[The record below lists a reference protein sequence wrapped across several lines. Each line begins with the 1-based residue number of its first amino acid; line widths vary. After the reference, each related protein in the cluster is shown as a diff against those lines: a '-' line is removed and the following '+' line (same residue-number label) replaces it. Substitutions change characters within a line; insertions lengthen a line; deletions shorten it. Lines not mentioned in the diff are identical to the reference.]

1 MTDKKTDNMFITG
14 ANSFQAYAAQTNE
27 EMALDPIPRGHAK
40 TMASS
45 SSRTF
50 ENFSTNIS
58 VKSDYNRSD
67 YDYFRPSYTV
77 PQLQKEIIGM
87 CMEAYQKVGLIR
99 NVVDLM
105 SDFGAGGIR
114 LQHTI
119 PSTQEFYTS
128 WFEKV
133 QGKQIS
139 ERFLNL
145 LYRAGQVILKESH
158 GKVSVFDE
166 RDMRKGKAQDIKL
179 DKIKPNKREIPLKYT
194 FIDILSVEA
203 LGQELI
209 QFVGQPTLAL
219 RISPKLKTAIST
231 AVSAG
236 PQLAPEVRKMI
247 EKIPKDIS
255 DAILSGK
262 QYIPLDFEK
271 TSVYYYKK
279 DDWMTWANPMCY
291 SILDDLLMLNKLKLA
306 DISALDGA
314 ISNIRLWSLGIIGD
328 SPANSILPTKSAI
341 NKLRSILSNNVGGGV
356 LDLVWGPE
364 LKFMESNSQVWRFLG
379 SEKYNTTINAI
390 YEGLGIPAPL
400 RAGAG
405 TSNTGNFIG
414 LNTLIKRLQYGRDRL
429 IEFWTKEIKYV
440 HKAMGF
446 PGKPPQVVFD
456 FMALADE
463 PAEKQLLIN
472 LWDRDIISDETIL
485 ELFGRLPNIEK
496 SRVKREMG
504 ERINETMPYKSS
516 PYHNPMVESEY
527 RKILLQGGNV
537 TPSEIGV
544 YLDDRKEGEKTKMEL
559 LEESQLK
566 IKKMDIENQQKMND
580 QNIKIQKQTKQEDRQ
595 HQLKMKKVG
604 VPGRPLNIKE
614 TQKRKPKPTGRPSTK
629 AEFVDLVL
637 WANAAQET
645 ISDLI
650 TPSLL
655 HGFEKP
661 NLRSLAKDEF
671 ELYEKVKLDILCGLS
686 PFEKVVPEKV
696 QLLLASNQSV
706 NEAIIGSVKTLRAQ
720 FVLTN
725 NREPTVA
732 ELRQIF
738 SSAYAITH

>member
-1 MTDKKTDNMFITG
+1 MTAKKTDNLFITG
-14 ANSFQAYAAQTNE
+14 DNSFQAYADQTE
-27 EMALDPIPRGHAK
+27 SDLQREPIPRGHAK

-45 SSRTF
+45 NSRTF
-50 ENFSTNIS
+50 ENWAPNIS
-58 VKSDYNRSD
+58 VRSDYNQAD
-67 YDYFRPSYTV
+67 FEFFRQSYAV
-77 PQLQKEIIGM
+77 PQVQKDIIMM
-87 CMEAYQKVGLIR
+87 CCNAYQRVGLIR
-99 NVVDLM
+99 NVLDLM
-105 SDFGAGGIR
+105 SDFGSQGIR
-114 LQHTI
+114 IQHTI
-119 PSTQEFYTS
+119 PSTHEFYTS

-145 LYRAGQVILKESH
+145 LYRAGQVIIKASY
-158 GKVSVFDE
+158 GKVSVYDE
-166 RDMRKGKAQDIKL
+166 KDMRKSKAQDIKL
-179 DKIKPNKREIPLKYT
+179 EKVKPNKREIPLKYT
-194 FIDILSVEA
+194 FIDVLSVEP
-203 LGQELI
+203 LGQDLI

-219 RISPKLKTAIST
+219 RISPQLRTAIKT

-236 PQLAPEVRKMI
+236 PQLAPEVRRMI
-247 EKIPKDIS
+247 EKIPKDVS
-255 DAILSGK
+255 DAILGGK
-262 QYIPLDFEK
+262 QYIPLDADK

-341 NKLRSILSNNVGGGV
+341 NNLRSILSNNVGGGV

-364 LKFMESNSQVWRFLG
+364 LRFMESNSQVWRFLG

-405 TSNTGNFIG
+405 TSNTGNFVG

-429 IEFWTKEIKYV
+429 VEFWTKEIKYA
-440 HKAMGF
+440 HRCMGF
-446 PGKPPQVVFD
+446 PGRPPQVVFD

-496 SRVKREMG
+496 SRVKREMS
-504 ERINETMPYKSS
+504 ERINETMPMKSS

-544 YLDDRKEGEKTKMEL
+544 YLDDRKEGERTKMEL
-559 LEESQLK
+559 MEESQLK

-604 VPGRPLNIKE
+604 TPGRPKNITE
-614 TQKRKPKPTGRPSTK
+614 TTKRKKKPSGRPSTK
-629 AEFVDLVL
+629 AEFVDMVL
-637 WANAAQET
+637 WANAAQES
-645 ISDLI
+645 ISELI

-661 NLRSLAKDEF
+661 NLRSLSKDEF
-671 ELYEKVKLDILCGLS
+671 ELYEKVKLDILCGFT
-686 PFEKVVPEKV
+686 PFEKVSPERV
-696 QLLLASNQSV
+696 QVLLANSQKIDNS
-706 NEAIIGSVKTLRAQ
+706 IYGSIKTLRAQ
-720 FVLTN
+720 FVVTN
-725 NREPTVA
+725 NREPTVS
-732 ELRQIF
+732 ELRQIY